1 MSITLCL
8 ADVQRQRNESMNID
22 IVFDICNLALLQSGK
37 LFPSVVCKASRVQ
50 RYAFFSRKSYNIQF
64 LTNIFRGKS
73 VFI

>member
-37 LFPSVVCKASRVQ
+37 LFPSVVCKAS
-50 RYAFFSRKSYNIQF
+50 
-64 LTNIFRGKS
+64 
-73 VFI
+73 